1 MSDEHLYNHIY
12 LSPLIKP
19 TKEQRELCRPYEDI
33 YMSHCKQSV
42 VESHLKS
49 ELLCGNARRSLKKC
63 LETDHIVSSCIL
75 QTIEVV
81 EHPL

>member
-63 LETDHIVSSCIL
+63 LETDGHYSHNDWRRSGYYL
-75 QTIEVV
+75 TD
-81 EHPL
+81 